1 MTAEDSLTRL
11 SRRTYLQGIGAATLA
26 AGSGVAAGQLSED
39 DVVSVGSGSFATEIP
54 EAYDATPPSPEYVTD
69 DVSAPIP
76 TNDWWSGLLFGVF
89 SSGSITGL
97 PSHATAGED
106 GLTVQYP
113 TDWAGDPATQDTV
126 VADYAGTPGLTI
138 GHSAVDAFEDARV
151 SGWGDWHVDTRWGA
165 GTDTTMD
172 LTITKGSPFFFAEYA
187 GGGAALTLR
196 DHEGEAVD
204 DSQVSTFADRGN
216 VLGVTVT
223 ANDYEKHFG
232 IFAPEGASWSGTAEL
247 TSDLAGE
254 GYLTVAVLPDA
265 DEGTLDTFA
274 EYAHNAIRGTEIDWE
289 YVEREDGEPV
299 SEVRTTYRFETEAL
313 DGGDGSGTLAALF
326 PHQWKFTD
334 DELTDHEFWS
344 PRGTLKVRAGTEFTV
359 AQTYQGTLPFTPTE
373 GTHADGQLAD
383 YVTGHMEDN
392 DRYVFDVPAAAYWV
406 GKDVYRHSVV
416 SPLADQTGQ
425 DDALAYHQSAL
436 TDRLESYLQANDTS
450 LDTDAGADMFYYD
463 EGLGSLFAYPTDF
476 GAVTAVNDHHFHYGY
491 FVYGAAEIA
500 RNDSDWAGEDAWGG
514 MVDRLVRDYANWE
527 RPDHDAE
534 LDPAGDPANAFPFL
548 RNFDVYSGHSWAGGT
563 VGNPKGNN
571 QESSS
576 EAVMAYA
583 AMIRWGELTGNE
595 ALRDAGIFLYTQE
608 THSVWEYWFD
618 PEDDSLP
625 DTWGED
631 VTSFETAGP
640 DFEYAAN
647 VWGAGY
653 WRHLWWS
660 MTDPVEMF
668 GINWL
673 PIGPHSHYLGW
684 DPAYAHENWNY
695 MVDAR
700 ERDSSI
706 EDSTAGFLGGW
717 EPTAYGYRAFS
728 DASAAADLM
737 DEALPVAPGGNSTPF
752 ICNYVH
758 FMEMAGVVETDVVA
772 DAPFAQVFAD
782 GEQRTYVAYNAGDS
796 ERTVSFSDGTTL
808 SVPADEI
815 AHTRSAANYDPD
827 TTAPTVPSGLE
838 ATETT
843 SYAAD
848 LTWNA
853 ASDEGAGVQ
862 YYRLTL
868 DGEEHTTVTATEAR
882 VEGFER
888 GTTYEVAVS
897 AVDVFGNESDAVTLE
912 VTADE
917 EDTEPPTAP
926 GSLTADDVGR
936 SSATLSWDAA
946 SDVGTGSDIDHYR
959 VTVDGEDRTETGETS
974 VTLEEL
980 SPDTEYAVAVSA
992 VDGADNEG
1000 DAATATLT
1008 TLAEGST
1015 QQAYEGPHT
1024 IPGRVQ
1030 AEHFD
1035 QGGEGVSF
1043 HETTETNQGG
1053 AYRETRVDL
1062 EAASP
1067 DGYNIAYV
1075 ATDEWWEYTVEVEE
1089 TGTYPI
1095 QARVASASGGGSF
1108 HLVVDD
1114 EATTDSVSFD
1124 ATGGWQSWTT
1134 VSAGEV
1140 ELSEGEHV
1148 IRVVAEGP
1156 EWNLK
1161 WFQVGDTGGQDT
1173 PTPTKTPTA
1182 TPADP
1187 AVDPTAT
1194 PTSTATDVTTT
1205 TTSGDGP
1212 GFGVLSTLTGASV
1225 LGLAKLLAD
1234 EPEE

>member
-1 MTAEDSLTRL
+1 MTADDSLTRL
-11 SRRTYLQGIGAATLA
+11 SRRTYLRGIGAATLA
-26 AGSGVAAGQLSED
+26 AGRGVAAGQLSED
-39 DVVSVGSGSFATEIP
+39 DVVSVGSGSFATTIP
-54 EAYDATPPSPEYVTD
+54 GRYDATPPAPEYVTD

-97 PSHATAGED
+97 PYHATAGEG

-113 TDWAGDPATQDTV
+113 TDWAGDPAIQDTV
-126 VADYAGTPGLTI
+126 VADYDGTPGLTI

-165 GTDTTMD
+165 GTDTTMH
-172 LTITKGSPFFFAEYA
+172 LTITKGSPLFFAEYE
-187 GGGAALTLR
+187 GGGAALTLQ
-196 DHEGEAVD
+196 DGAGEPVD
-204 DSQVSTFADRGN
+204 ASQVSTFADRGN

-223 ANDYEKHFG
+223 VEDYEKHFG

-265 DEGTLDTFA
+265 DAGTLGTFA
-274 EYAHNAIRGTEIDWE
+274 EYAHNAIRGTEI
-289 YVEREDGEPV
+289 EDGELV
-299 SEVRTTYRFETEAL
+299 SEVRTTYSFETEAL
-313 DGGDGSGTLAALF
+313 DGGDSSGTLAALF

-344 PRGTLKVRAGTEFTV
+344 SRGTLKVRAGDEFTT
-359 AQTYQGTLPFTPTE
+359 AHTYQGTLSFTPTE
-373 GTHADGQLAD
+373 GTHEDGQLES
-383 YVTGHMEDN
+383 YVTSLVVDH

-406 GKDVYRHSVV
+406 GKDVYRNSVAA
-416 SPLADQTGQ
+416 PLADQTGQ
-425 DDALAYHQSAL
+425 DEALDYFQTAL
-436 TDRLESYLQANDTS
+436 TDRLEAYLQAGDTES
-450 LDTDAGADMFYYD
+450 GADMFYYD
-463 EGLGSLFAYPTDF
+463 EALGSLFGYPPAF

-491 FVYGAAEIA
+491 FVYGAAEVA
-500 RNDSDWAGEDAWGG
+500 RNDAEWASEDAWGG
-514 MVDRLVRDYANWE
+514 IVDRLVRDYANWE
-527 RPDHDAE
+527 RPDHDVE

-608 THSVWEYWFD
+608 THAVWEYWFD

-625 DTWGED
+625 DTWGEE

-684 DPAYAHENWNY
+684 DPTYAHENWNY
-695 MVDAR
+695 MLDAR
-700 ERDSSI
+700 DRAASI
-706 EDSTAGFLGGW
+706 EDPTAGFLGGW

-752 ICNYVH
+752 IYNYVH

-796 ERTVSFSDGTTL
+796 ERTVAFSDGTTL
-808 SVPADEI
+808 SVPAGEI
-815 AHTRSAANYDPD
+815 AHTRSAANYEPD
-827 TTAPTVPSGLE
+827 TTAPTAPSGLE
-838 ATETT
+838 ATDTT
-843 SYAAD
+843 SYAAE
-848 LTWNA
+848 LAWEVAT
-853 ASDEGAGVQ
+853 DEGVGVQ
-862 YYRLTL
+862 YYRVTL
-868 DGEEHTTVTATEAR
+868 GGEEHPTVTGTGAR
-882 VEGFER
+882 VEGLER
-888 GTTYEVAVS
+888 GTTYEVGVT
-897 AVDVFGNESDAVTLE
+897 AVDVVGNEGDAATIE

-917 EDTEPPTAP
+917 DDTAPPTAP
-926 GSLTADDVGR
+926 GSLTADDVAP

-946 SDVGTGSDIDHYR
+946 SDVGTGSGIDHYR
-959 VTVDGEDRTETGETS
+959 VTVDGEERTETGETS
-974 VTLEEL
+974 ATLEDL
-980 SPDTEYAVAVSA
+980 SPDTKYAVAVAA
-992 VDGADNEG
+992 VDGAGNEG
-1000 DAATATLT
+1000 EAATASFS
-1008 TLAEGST
+1008 TLAEGSE
-1015 QQAYEGPHT
+1015 QQAYEAPHT

-1062 EAASP
+1062 EAASGG
-1067 DGYNIAYV
+1067 GYNIAYV
-1075 ATDEWWEYTVEVEE
+1075 ATDEWWEYTVGVEE
-1089 TGTYPI
+1089 AGTYPVR
-1095 QARVASASGGGSF
+1095 ASVASASGGGAF

-1114 EATTDSVSFD
+1114 ERTTESVRFD

-1134 VSAGEV
+1134 ISAGEV

-1148 IRVVAEGP
+1148 IRVVAEAP

-1161 WFQVGDTGGQDT
+1161 WFQIGDTGGQGT
-1173 PTPTKTPTA
+1173 LTPTKTPTPTA
-1182 TPADP
+1182 TD
-1187 AVDPTAT
+1187 TAT
-1194 PTSTATDVTTT
+1194 PTPTETEDDHTHT

-1212 GFGVLSTLTGASV
+1212 GFGVLSTLAGASV
-1225 LGLAKLLAD
+1225 LGLVKLLAD